1 MKKYVTEYMG
11 YKVPEG
17 ATCFVN
23 SCEAYKTH
31 FGKEVDGDEYVYVV
45 DSKDPEWYKISY
57 ILPLLSRGAIEL
69 PEEEWE
75 PVAGE
80 ECEYS
85 QSPINAKCKNWHKDI
100 FIHKHGDLVWLSGGG
115 IITTKNLNF
124 RPLSSVEE
132 LEREEFIRLALYH
145 CYNGLESGNM
155 AAAMFDAGFTAPKE
169 PK

>member
-1 MKKYVTEYMG
+1 MKNYVTEYMG
-11 YKVPEG
+11 HKVPEG
-17 ATCFVN
+17 ATHYQPN
-23 SCEAYKTH
+23 CEFYNEAFWDKDNNIWIIGIV
-31 FGKEVDGDEYVYVV
+31 FKWLP
-45 DSKDPEWYKISY
+45 SKMKPFN
-57 ILPLLSRGAIEL
+57 LIEL
-69 PEEEWE
+69 PEAEWE
-75 PVAGE
+75 PVTGE

-100 FIHKHGDLVWLSGGG
+100 FIYKHGDLVWLSGGG

-169 PK
+169 AK

>member
-1 MKKYVTEYMG
+1 MKNYVKVFNG
-11 YKVPEG
+11 HKVPEG
-17 ATCFVN
+17 ATHYDIKFRLPYY
-23 SCEAYKTH
+23 SIISGQETKFYRDD
-31 FGKEVDGDEYVYVV
+31 F
-45 DSKDPEWYKISY
+45 SKWVKSENGNDWHNEK
-57 ILPLLSRGAIEL
+57 LIEL
-69 PEEEWE
+69 PEAKWE
-75 PVAGE
+75 PVVGE

-100 FIHKHGDLVWLSGGG
+100 FIYKHGDLVWLSGGG

-155 AAAMFDAGFTAPKE
+155 AAAMFDVGFTAPKE
-169 PK
+169 LK